1 MLERI
6 FETMEKIIGWHLDDF
21 KEVLEIH
28 KQTLEEICKDE
39 KMEDTNVQYAA
50 QFLADFVLAVEILD
64 KEGKEN
70 GIADT
75 KMIATYRTLKKILKE
90 MSKDYKEAW
99 EREYGKEYTKAEKKK
114 EADRDYYDRVRKG
127 DEKRK
132 EYMRR
137 YYQEVLKPKRQ
148 VEREKKKEVE

>member
-6 FETMEKIIGWHLDDF
+6 FETMEKIGWHLDDF

-28 KQTLEEICKDE
+28 KQTLEEICEDE

-50 QFLADFVLAVEILD
+50 QFLADFVLAVEMLD

-70 GIADT
+70 EMTDT

-132 EYMRR
+132 KYMRR

-148 VEREKKKEVE
+148 VEREKQKEVE

>member
-6 FETMEKIIGWHLDDF
+6 FEKMAKIGWHLDDF

-28 KQTLEEICKDE
+28 KQTLEEICEDE

-50 QFLADFVLAVEILD
+50 QFLADFVLAVEMLD

-70 GIADT
+70 EMTDT

-114 EADRDYYDRVRKG
+114 EA
-127 DEKRK
+127 K
-132 EYMRR
+132 EYQHR
-137 YYQEVLKPKRQ
+137 YYLEVLKPKRQ
-148 VEREKKKEVE
+148 AEREKQKEVQ